1 MAIEQA
7 IFTSCRTGIE
17 RSTSGFQ
24 LYSYSCSMKNI
35 LDHTSAGGL
44 IAYEPPTEGLP
55 LQPTVEQARRSY
67 PRKFAYSVVEKS
79 RGMVCFAS
87 NTYLGKDYDED
98 SNRYG
103 NYICHLVSC
112 KDVELTTYPLAY
124 MDSPLLRTNFTLEE
138 ATSNAKPEQ
147 LPRVQV
153 LESGTKITYESIC
166 EFLAEEGRIECV
178 KFMLLSL
185 LRYEQSPLPKKLLL
199 CDEPERIPYW
209 IGAVTMALPLQVAKT
224 VSFSCYEYDPLSSP
238 CQIVGTY
245 REGTK
250 YDTLLGKEREDFYL
264 FDFCHGIYSDF
275 TKEEASLIQDEF
287 FEVVELS
294 YGISKECMERFHTFL
309 EGYRYK
315 GANLEILDG
324 YHLYLFFDSFH
335 REDYHV
341 LESFTKEMVAGMFSF
356 AKTYMTESTRREF
369 MNDMVHLIKQ
379 TTCKND
385 LVIKEATL
393 FLVEQVEEKKVVKER
408 VVAPLSMKFY
418 YVLDTYQGDQESFL
432 LFYEDMRESFRRM
445 NVDLASYLFLNI
457 SKTKM
462 VDTITQ
468 SACDWIGNFFLE
480 VLMENIKQEQRNPE
494 CLEEDNKQGAIL
506 KAIVMKSMSVNLNKR
521 SAVVKQY
528 MERFQFDLRY
538 MTYVSTYMEKW
549 LLEGEE
555 SKVYVTLVRREY
567 EKYFL
572 QLSKVQRYHVYKLLQ
587 SMRQYKRMVG
597 LIGILF
603 EQWKR
608 FSSWFMEVKEFIT
621 AFRQMEDSCLD
632 ALYELSFENALRDRE
647 HVYSNMLELFDYASE
662 QNYKN
667 SYRNTLV
674 PYITG
679 NLPIVASEQRDKYI
693 INKLYESQKS
703 ILHKKIDVRVALGHL
718 YNCLEERVNELPKIT
733 KLYELYEHRINI
745 TSLETEEL
753 HVYLEAVALH
763 LGTLLYYTLEVPLLK
778 DLFVMTEKQQQ
789 TLLEETLV
797 PIIKLGKKYRNYE
810 PLVKVYFYAISLGMD
825 LKEGISAGMRAYG
838 VKKKDVDALIKEHR
852 MDWLDARYR
861 GIAIEELCGF

>member
-44 IAYEPPTEGLP
+44 IPYEPPTEGLP
-55 LQPTVEQARRSY
+55 LQPTVEEARRSY
-67 PRKFAYSVVEKS
+67 PRKFAYSMVEKS
-79 RGMVCFAS
+79 RGMVCFAN

-103 NYICHLVSC
+103 NYISHLVSC
-112 KDVELTTYPLAY
+112 KDVELTTYPITY
-124 MDSPLLRTNFTLEE
+124 MDSPLLRTDFTLEE
-138 ATSNAKPEQ
+138 ATSNTKPEQ

-153 LESGTKITYESIC
+153 FESGTKITYESIC

-178 KFMLLSL
+178 KFMLLSV
-185 LRYEQSPLPKKLLL
+185 LRYEQSSLPKKLLL

-209 IGAVTMALPLQVAKT
+209 IGAVTMVLPLQVAKT
-224 VSFSCYEYDPLSSP
+224 VSFSLYEYDPLRSP
-238 CQIVGTY
+238 CQIVGVY
-245 REGTK
+245 RDGTK
-250 YDTLLGKEREDFYL
+250 YDTLFGRERGDFYL

-275 TKEEASLIQDEF
+275 SKEEVSLIKDEF

-309 EGYRYK
+309 GGYNYK
-315 GANLEILDG
+315 VANLEILDG
-324 YHLYLFFDSFH
+324 YHLYLFLDSLY
-335 REDYHV
+335 REEYHT
-341 LESFTKEMVAGMFSF
+341 LESFTKEVITRMFSF
-356 AKTYMTESTRREF
+356 GKTYMTESTRREF
-369 MNDMVHLIKQ
+369 INDMVHLIKQ
-379 TTCKND
+379 TTCKID

-418 YVLDTYQGDQESFL
+418 YVLDTYQGDQESFHV
-432 LFYEDMRESFRRM
+432 FYEEMRQSFRRM
-445 NVDLASYLFLNI
+445 NVDLASYVFMNT

-468 SACDWIGNFFLE
+468 STCDWIGNFFLE
-480 VLMENIKQEQRNPE
+480 FLMENIKQEQKNPE

-521 SAVVKQY
+521 SAVVKQC
-528 MERFQFDLRY
+528 MESFQFDLRF
-538 MTYVSTYMEKW
+538 MTYVSIYMEKW
-549 LLEGEE
+549 LLEREE

-567 EKYFL
+567 ETYFV
-572 QLSKVQRYHVYKLLQ
+572 QLSKVQRYNVYKLLQ
-587 SMRQYKRMVG
+587 SMRQSKRIAV

-603 EQWKR
+603 EQKKR
-608 FSSWFMEVKEFIT
+608 FTTWFMEVKEFISS
-621 AFRQMEDSCLD
+621 FRQMEDSCLD

-679 NLPIVASEQRDKYI
+679 NLPIIAAEQRDKYI
-693 INKLYESQKS
+693 INKLYESQKA
-703 ILHKKIDVRVALGHL
+703 ILNKKIDVRVELGHL
-718 YNCLEERVNELPKIT
+718 YNCLEERVNELPKIS
-733 KLYELYEHRINI
+733 KLYEIYEHRINI
-745 TSLETEEL
+745 SLLQTDEL
-753 HVYLEAVALH
+753 NVYLEAVALN
-763 LGTLLYYTLEVPLLK
+763 LGTLIYYTQEVPLLK

-789 TLLEETLV
+789 TLFEEILV

-825 LKEGISAGMRAYG
+825 LKGGISAGIRAYG
-838 VKKKDVDALIKEHR
+838 VKKKDVVALIKEHR

-861 GIAIEELCGF
+861 GMGLEELCGF